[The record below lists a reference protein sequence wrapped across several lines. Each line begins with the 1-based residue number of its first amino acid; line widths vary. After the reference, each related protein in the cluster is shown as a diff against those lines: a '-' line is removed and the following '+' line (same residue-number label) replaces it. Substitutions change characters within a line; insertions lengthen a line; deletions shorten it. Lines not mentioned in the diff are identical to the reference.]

1 MSSNLDR
8 RPLSRRF
15 LLTATTRVLGVA
27 GLSILT
33 ACGQSTTATSGTS
46 SASTAAGTTSAASSA
61 PATSVATT
69 ASSTVSQTA
78 TSSSAATSSTTAAL
92 SAASTTTT
100 AANTTAA
107 APSTAATSSAAS
119 TAAATTA
126 SAAKAATGAPAT
138 VRVWGFGLDDAFAKA
153 RLQVFQQ
160 ASPNITVKP
169 VGGSLNTQQLLTAV
183 ASGDPPE
190 VVSFDRT
197 QTGSWAG
204 RNGIDPI
211 DDLVSVSKFDLG
223 QFYPFSVDQVKYQGK
238 LYGVPQFVTCDLLYI
253 NNDVL
258 QKAGVDPTTV
268 DPGNWEQL
276 QSLGAKLHVENG
288 GKVTRTGFDT
298 KMQDGRLWYWSWA
311 NGDNNLI
318 SADGRKAQFTDPK
331 IVEALTWGKAT
342 VDMQGG
348 DKARAAFSQTQNFF
362 SAQNPVIIGQ
372 IAMTIFEQWLIGVL
386 SYKPDL
392 NFTAMVPRKRHSTD
406 GLTTATGSVFAIPHG
421 IKGNPR
427 EGAWSF
433 ISGMTSTQ
441 AWVDGAKAAAE
452 KSLSVDKKPY
462 TATITGNIQADQQ
475 IWTQVYK
482 PISKGFDDA
491 VKLFPELV
499 KVSMYPY
506 SGPVAN
512 EVSDALTADVNDALQ
527 GAKTPEAALG
537 DLNKKAQSAIDNF
550 AKGPGNR

>member
-1 MSSNLDR
+1 MSSDLR
-8 RPLSRRF
+8 ALPLSRRT
-15 LLTATTRVLGVA
+15 LLTTATRVLSVA
-27 GLSILT
+27 GIGVLA
-33 ACGQSTTATSGTS
+33 ACGQTNTSSSGTS
-46 SASTAAGTTSAASSA
+46 SAASTATTTSAASSA
-61 PATSVATT
+61 APSSAATT
-69 ASSTVSQTA
+69 ASSPASTA
-78 TSSSAATSSTTAAL
+78 SATTSSPTTSSTPSSSAATSSTAATG
-92 SAASTTTT
+92 SSSVAAAAST
-100 AANTTAA
+100 A
-107 APSTAATSSAAS
+107 SSSSAAS
-119 TAAATTA
+119 AAT
-126 SAAKAATGAPAT
+126 KAAGGAPVT

-153 RLQVFQQ
+153 RVQVFQQ
-160 ASPNITVKP
+160 ANPNITVKP

-204 RNGIDPI
+204 RSGIDPI
-211 DDLVSVSKFDLG
+211 DDLVNTSKFDMG
-223 QFYPFSVDQVKYQGK
+223 QFYPFSVDQVKYKGK
-238 LYGVPQFVTCDLLYI
+238 LYGVPQFVTCDLFWI

-276 QSLGAKLHVENG
+276 QSLGAKLHVETG

-311 NGDNNLI
+311 NGDDNLI
-318 SADGRKAQFTDPK
+318 SADGQKAQFTDPRV
-331 IVEALTWGKAT
+331 VETLTWGKT
-342 VDMQGG
+342 TIDMQGG
-348 DKARAAFSQTQNFF
+348 DKARAAFYQTQNFF

-372 IAMTIFEQWLIGVL
+372 IAMTIFEQWLLGVL
-386 SYKPDL
+386 SYKTDL

-406 GLTTATGSVFAIPHG
+406 GLTTATGSVFAVPHG

-433 ISGMTSTQ
+433 ITGMTSTQ
-441 AWVDGAKAAAE
+441 AWVDGAKAAASS
-452 KSLSVDKKPY
+452 SLSVDKKPY

-482 PISKGFDDA
+482 PISKPFDDT
-491 VKLFPELV
+491 VKLFGELV
-499 KVSMYPY
+499 KVSKYPY

-527 GAKTPEAALG
+527 GAQTPSAALG
-537 DLNKKAQSAIDNF
+537 DLNKKAQAAIDSF
-550 AKGPGNR
+550 AKGPGNH